1 MVSKANKPKI
11 TKKEWRRLL
20 GLIPN
25 YDCYATAD
33 EGQWFDAKCAL
44 KAIEFIEELIT
55 HVEGVLAGKPFLLED
70 WQKGFIG
77 CLYGWQKLDHLDR
90 QVRRYSEALL
100 YVPRKNGKTPLAAA
114 ICNFELFCGGE
125 KGAQIVSAAADVEQA
140 ALLYNHAQGQVRN
153 EPELMNR
160 AKIYAGR
167 GQRAIVYEAL
177 GSSYKV
183 ISSDANTKHGG
194 NLTLFIMDE
203 LHTQKTRELSDVL
216 ETSTASE
223 NVLQTLELN
232 ITTADYV
239 RESICNEKLDYA
251 HKICSG
257 IIKAS
262 EFLPVVYEA
271 TVEDDWTDPKVWQ
284 HANPNLGVSVSLAYM
299 ERKCKKAQAVPSFEN
314 TFKRLHLNI
323 QTEQADR
330 WLQMAMWDDSAGPIK
345 ARYLNKKLLGRECF
359 GGLDLST
366 TTDLSSFAL
375 LFPDDDKISY
385 DLLLWFWC
393 PSDKAYEREKRDK
406 VPYDTWAR
414 QGYITKTDGDVID
427 YDIIRQTINDVGGL
441 YSIQEIG
448 VDPWNATQIS
458 NQLVGDGFNVVKVI
472 QGYRTMSPAS
482 KELEKLVISGG
493 LHHGGNP
500 VLRWMASNVSVVRDE
515 TDNIKPCK
523 KKSTDKID
531 GIISTINAL
540 VLATAK
546 QEDKVSIYATRGVLV
561 I

>member
-1 MVSKANKPKI
+1 MVVNVKHPRV
-11 TKKEWRRLL
+11 TKEWRRLL
-20 GLIPN
+20 ALIPD
-25 YDCYATAD
+25 YDCFATAE
-33 EGQWFDAKCAL
+33 EGQWFDAKSAT
-44 KAIEFIEELIT
+44 KAIEFIEELLT

-77 CLYGWQKLDHLDR
+77 CLYGWQKLDHLGR

-140 ALLYNHAQGQVRN
+140 ALLYNQAQGQVRN

-160 AKIYAGR
+160 AKIFAGR

-194 NLTLFIMDE
+194 NLSLFIIDE
-203 LHTQKTRELSDVL
+203 LHTQKNRELVDVL

-223 NVLQTLELN
+223 NRLQTLALN
-232 ITTADYV
+232 ITTADFV
-239 RESICNEKLDYA
+239 QESICNEKLDYA
-251 HKICSG
+251 HKVCEGSIQ
-257 IIKAS
+257 AS
-262 EFLPVVYEA
+262 DFLPVIYEA
-271 TVEDDWTDPKVWQ
+271 TIEDDWTDPDVW
-284 HANPNLGVSVSLAYM
+284 ARVNPNLGVSVSRSYM
-299 ERKCKKAQAVPSFEN
+299 ERKCKKAQDIPSFEN

-323 QTEQADR
+323 QTEQDQR
-330 WLQMAMWDDSAGPIK
+330 WIQMSMWDASAGTVDVK
-345 ARYLNKKLLGRECF
+345 SLLGRECF

-375 LFPDDDKISY
+375 IFKNDDASC
-385 DLLLWFWC
+385 DLLVWFWC
-393 PSDKAYEREKRDK
+393 PSANLQKRETTG
-406 VPYDTWAR
+406 VPYTAWAR
-414 QGYITKTDGDVID
+414 DGYITPTDGDVID
-427 YDIIRQTINDVGGL
+427 YDIIRKDINDIGDL

-458 NQLVGDGFNVVKVI
+458 QHFKDDGFNVVMVR

-482 KELEKLVISGG
+482 KEFEKLVISGG

-500 VLRWMASNVSVVRDE
+500 VLKWMASNVSIV
-515 TDNIKPCK
+515 TDPAGNIKPCK
-523 KKSTDKID
+523 KKSTEKID

-540 VLATAK
+540 VCATA
-546 QEDKVSIYATRGVLV
+546 QEPKKESIYATRGALMV
-561 I
+561 